1 MLKQG
6 ILHPQ
11 LLHLLAR
18 CAHGSK
24 IALVDSGF
32 GIPMGP
38 ERVDLAFLP
47 DIPTTLQVL
56 DGILA
61 QFSIEKAIIAQE
73 IHEMAPDYLREIE
86 KRIDPKMIEFIPW
99 EEFRPMIDVCEGIV
113 RSGDNSVHAGN
124 IILVGGC
131 VY

>member
-1 MLKQG
+1 MIKQG

-18 CAHGSK
+18 CAHGSQ

-32 GIPMGP
+32 GIPQGP

-47 DIPTTLQVL
+47 NLPTTLQVL

-73 IHEMAPDYLREIE
+73 IHEMSPGYLKEME
-86 KRIDPKMIEFIPW
+86 KRIDPGLLEFIPW
-99 EEFRPMIDVCEGIV
+99 SEFRPRIGQCDGIV
-113 RSGDNSVHAGN
+113 RSGDHGVHAGN
-124 IILVGGC
+124 MILVGGC